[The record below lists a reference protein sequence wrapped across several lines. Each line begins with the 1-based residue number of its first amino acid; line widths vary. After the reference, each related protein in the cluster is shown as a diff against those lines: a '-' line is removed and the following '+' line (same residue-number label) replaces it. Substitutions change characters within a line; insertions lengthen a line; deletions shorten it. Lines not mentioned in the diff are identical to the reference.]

1 MAMTRTERRNAHK
14 KQERL
19 QVGSEAPRVE
29 ELIDGVPV
37 IRFTALDGL
46 VQYISFKGVLY
57 KSVFTRV

>member
-1 MAMTRTERRNAHK
+1 MTKTERRTGHK
-14 KQERL
+14 KQEIL
-19 QVGSEAPRVE
+19 QIESGTPRVG

-37 IRFTALDGL
+37 IRFTALEGL